1 MGTYTWEMAPTKTKM
16 SATATNGDKANGK
29 TKTKSKSKSKAHDVS
44 TLKSGQDVEHD
55 DQKGSKKRK
64 QRPEKEPR
72 QGSPKSARTA
82 PPAEPS
88 QSQLLQYMLSD
99 DATELCRPADEAR
112 DLASR
117 TDGKSA
123 VTYTSSVLN
132 PFQELVSAVVL
143 SRPISHMLGLRTL
156 RTIFNAP
163 YEFNNAKAIQDAG
176 LDKVHKALWDSRTQ
190 HKAKTADQL
199 SYLGD
204 LVLEYFADKD
214 DKEGERL
221 AKVLENDNPDEALQ
235 DLIGKVKGFGPTGGN
250 IFRRRVQW
258 LWPAAYPFIDSRS
271 SNALQRIGLPSGEDD
286 LQQVVESHCDQMDH
300 AKLAGKDI
308 DEKRR
313 RAFVMVLERA
323 TGADLEGKVEQLKE
337 AASKL

>member
-1 MGTYTWEMAPTKTKM
+1 
-16 SATATNGDKANGK
+16 
-29 TKTKSKSKSKAHDVS
+29 
-44 TLKSGQDVEHD
+44 
-55 DQKGSKKRK
+55 
-64 QRPEKEPR
+64 
-72 QGSPKSARTA
+72 
-82 PPAEPS
+82 
-88 QSQLLQYMLSD
+88 MLSD
-99 DATELCRPADEAR
+99 DAIELCRPADEAR

-117 TDGKSA
+117 GDDKSA

-163 YEFNNAKAIQDAG
+163 YEFNNARAIQDAG
-176 LDKVHKALWDSRTQ
+176 LDKVHKALWDARTQ

-204 LVLEYFADKD
+204 LVLEYFADED

-221 AKVLENDNPDEALQ
+221 AKVLESDNPDAALK

-271 SNALQRIGLPSGEDD
+271 SAALQRIGLPSGEDD
-286 LQQVVESHCDQMDH
+286 LQQVIDSHLDQMDY
-300 AKLAGKDI
+300 AKLAGKDV

-313 RAFVMVLERA
+313 RAFVVVLERA

>member
-1 MGTYTWEMAPTKTKM
+1 MSPTKTKR
-16 SATATNGDKANGK
+16 SATATNGDKANGRTTSK
-29 TKTKSKSKSKAHDVS
+29 THDVS
-44 TLKSGQDVEHD
+44 TMESGKELEHEVQK
-55 DQKGSKKRK
+55 DQTSPKKRK
-64 QRPEKEPR
+64 QPPEKETR
-72 QGSPKSARTA
+72 QGSRKSARNA
-82 PPAEPS
+82 PTAEPS
-88 QSQLLQYMLSD
+88 QSQLLRYMLSD
-99 DATELCRPADEAR
+99 NATELCRPADEAR

-117 TDGKSA
+117 ENAKCT

-176 LDKVHKALWDSRTQ
+176 LDKVHKALWDARTQ

-204 LVLEYFADKD
+204 LVLEYFADED

-221 AKVLENDNPDEALQ
+221 AKVLASDKPDEALQ
-235 DLIGKVKGFGPTGGN
+235 DLIDKVKGLGPTGGN

-271 SNALQRIGLPSGEDD
+271 SDALQRVGLPSGEDD
-286 LQQVVESHCDQMDH
+286 LQQVIGSYWDGMDH
-300 AKLAGKDI
+300 AKLVGQDV
-308 DEKRR
+308 DEKKR
-313 RAFVMVLERA
+313 RALVVVLERA

-337 AASKL
+337 AAAKL

>member
-176 LDKVHKALWDSRTQ
+176 LDK
-190 HKAKTADQL
+190 
-199 SYLGD
+199 
-204 LVLEYFADKD
+204 D

-323 TGADLEGKVEQLKE
+323 TGA
-337 AASKL
+337 